1 MWTELFDSNCFSNV
15 FFLSAGEKNTSGEP
29 TSPVLQDEVFA
40 NDPEPFRLLSQEI
53 MILVERMLQ
62 QGTHSVGADQIWPVI
77 WDFAGQS
84 LYHALHPIFMSREA
98 VYLLVS
104 DLSKDLLQR
113 ADNSAKQTKQQG
125 VRTATKG
132 ESSLDHLMKWM
143 DLVHSFR
150 NPTHNAVDPQGFAQ
164 PPVIL
169 VGTHAD
175 KVTGD
180 PWDAM
185 NKILESFEGKA
196 FSSHIVDDKF
206 VVDNT
211 RAGQPFKHEDQNVHR
226 LREKIISVAST
237 LPHTKQLIPLQ
248 WLHVEKLLHHLA
260 SKGYKH
266 ITRMEFREVSNKICQ
281 FEVEEDSE
289 ELLHF
294 LCDCGAVL
302 YFKDESNLFN
312 SLVILDPQWL
322 INVFCEILR
331 SVPGKRER
339 MNIRQHR
346 RILAKDGILS
356 KELIEYTC
364 KELKLEL
371 SQEMLILIME
381 KSNLICHWNEKNGK
395 VVYLVPSMLT
405 AKPDEDISV
414 LIGQGKLA
422 PIYIKFSSGY
432 VPYGVFCRFLVL
444 FGQQSSPE
452 CPATP
457 PKLFAN
463 AARFVVGQQSNYNLT
478 LACFKSVITVHL
490 VFEGKF
496 EDGRE
501 TASICRHI
509 CRLVMCK
516 NKFNS
521 ESCTSHEQK
530 VHHRMRI
537 SPVRAQRLNP
547 QLEDQTV

>member
-1 MWTELFDSNCFSNV
+1 
-15 FFLSAGEKNTSGEP
+15 
-29 TSPVLQDEVFA
+29 
-40 NDPEPFRLLSQEI
+40 

-113 ADNSAKQTKQQG
+113 ADNCAKQTKQPG

-211 RAGQPFKHEDQNVHR
+211 RAGQPFRHEDQNVQR

-339 MNIRQHR
+339 MKIRQHR

-381 KSNLICHWNEKNGK
+381 KSNLICHWNEQNGK

-530 VHHRMRI
+530 IHHQMRI
-537 SPVRAQRLNP
+537 SPVRAQRLNS